1 LLPSGEMARARL
13 FCAAAAVFFSGALA
27 VGCGSSPPVD
37 QNLGTNLGADF
48 RAPITDAG
56 ATGDTSVT
64 PESGVG
70 GAGSGGTGG
79 GTAGAGAAGAGGA
92 AGQTGSD
99 AAAGSAGAAG
109 AG

>member
-1 LLPSGEMARARL
+1 MARARL
-13 FCAAAAVFFSGALA
+13 FCAATAVFFSGALA

-56 ATGDTSVT
+56 ATGDSNVT

-70 GAGSGGTGG
+70 GAAGSGGTGG
-79 GTAGAGAAGAGGA
+79 GTAGTGGAGAGGA

>member
-1 LLPSGEMARARL
+1 MARARL
-13 FCAAAAVFFSGALA
+13 FCAAAAVFFSCALA

-70 GAGSGGTGG
+70 GSGSGGTAGTGG
-79 GTAGAGAAGAGGA
+79 AGAGGA